1 MGFGD
6 FVKNQ
11 FIDVI
16 EYVDASLVKRLW
28 LNIQDLVMR

>member
-11 FIDVI
+11 FILL
-16 EYVDASLVKRLW
+16 LVKRLW

>member
-16 EYVDASLVKRLW
+16 EYVDASFSKTLL

>member
-16 EYVDASLVKRLW
+16 EY
-28 LNIQDLVMR
+28 DLPLEENHTRNLIVIKQQL